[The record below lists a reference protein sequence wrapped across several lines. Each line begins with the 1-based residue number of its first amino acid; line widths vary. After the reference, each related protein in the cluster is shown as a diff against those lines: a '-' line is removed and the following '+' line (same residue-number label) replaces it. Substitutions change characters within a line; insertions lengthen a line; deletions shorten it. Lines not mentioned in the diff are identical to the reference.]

1 MKVVGSLPQEQLLER
16 LQLCSAEG
24 FTISGTRTGE
34 NNLKIYFSLV
44 LGNGFRTSPFFYA
57 RVGSY
62 FISASVKAFT
72 VDDWRKKSVSIRQ
85 ACQRKSHA
93 FLWHGKKAADTPKTT
108 WSLTEPLF

>member
-72 VDDWRKKSVSIRQ
+72 VDDWRKNPFPSGRPAKESLML
-85 ACQRKSHA
+85 
-93 FLWHGKKAADTPKTT
+93 FYGMGKKPPTLQKQPGA
-108 WSLTEPLF
+108 